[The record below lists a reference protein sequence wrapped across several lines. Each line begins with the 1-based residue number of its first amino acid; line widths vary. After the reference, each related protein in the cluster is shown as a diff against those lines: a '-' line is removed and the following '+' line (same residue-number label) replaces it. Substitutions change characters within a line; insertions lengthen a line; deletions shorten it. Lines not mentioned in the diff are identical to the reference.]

1 VITARVF
8 LSAPQVPV
16 LLNTLTQSWQN
27 LQAKMQ
33 HKTPQ

>member
-1 VITARVF
+1 
-8 LSAPQVPV
+8 VPV

-33 HKTPQ
+33 QQPKPPQ